1 MVLPTN
7 PIYKVLLLDPL
18 PIGTAN
24 AFLQNYTVVECFDD
38 LSEPELVKKI
48 SDFHVVCLSREKDEC
63 ILTEE
68 VLRSANRLL
77 AIGVFGS
84 LSNQV
89 DMDTAQLMGI
99 PVFTAP
105 FQHQHSV
112 AELVISQ
119 LILLSRQI
127 GDRSKEIHQGEWQ
140 KTSNDCH
147 EVRSKTLGIVGYGHA
162 GSQLGVMAEALS
174 IKVIF
179 YDLMAL
185 MPIGRAEPVSSVDE
199 LLAQSDFV
207 SLHVTC
213 HPDNKHLIGK
223 EQLLKMK
230 KGSLLINNS
239 YGDAV
244 DHEALAEV
252 IKSGH
257 LGGAAI
263 DVFPDSDTP
272 VKSNSK
278 FTSPLQNLRNVI
290 LTPAYS
296 HKTTESAQRVGS
308 EITNSVVR
316 YINDG
321 TTSGSMNFP
330 SVATWQLQ
338 KGHSRIICMH
348 RNVRGVLRE
357 IDNILSAYN
366 VRKQVLDTK
375 DKVGYLI
382 ADVTTEKV
390 STEIV
395 SQLALLANTIRTHHL
410 IHLDSYNN
418 TNTTTTNNNNPD
430 YYDYELAIDHSENSP
445 LLPLSS
451 SSDLPSISW
460 RSYFGLNNN
469 HIQYKCWACWETFN
483 SVRNPLIRVCQ
494 GCKDPEL
501 QYIHQDCINSY
512 ISSLPLPRR
521 PRSPRPSLSNDTPAQ
536 DPVLYDC
543 TRCRDPYIVSEKQVS
558 PLIVMWHDLWLRYL
572 MIALTLSGLII
583 VSIGTSI
590 AIDNWN
596 SDELLMDL
604 FGIQVTVLAV
614 SLFLTVIGTISII
627 GLWITMW
634 FTCSGTKKLHVTGQP
649 LV

>member
-7 PIYKVLLLDPL
+7 PIYK
-18 PIGTAN
+18 
-24 AFLQNYTVVECFDD
+24 VVECFDD

-185 MPIGRAEPVSSVDE
+185 MPIVTVSSVDE

-230 KGSLLINNS
+230 KGIDLK
-239 YGDAV
+239 V

-296 HKTTESAQRVGS
+296 KKDERTTESAQRVGS

-395 SQLALLANTIRTHHL
+395 SQLALLANTIRT
-410 IHLDSYNN
+410 
-418 TNTTTTNNNNPD
+418 
-430 YYDYELAIDHSENSP
+430 
-445 LLPLSS
+445 
-451 SSDLPSISW
+451 
-460 RSYFGLNNN
+460 R
-469 HIQYKCWACWETFN
+469 WACWETFN

-634 FTCSGTKKLHVTGQP
+634 FTCSGTKKLHVTGKY
-649 LV
+649 